1 MNQLQVKTIELTPA
15 VVEFNF
21 DELSEVLD
29 QQLSKYE
36 GLEFTE
42 KDAASCKKTITE
54 LNKGKKALNDY
65 RLKTK
70 KELTVSV
77 TEFENKCKELAAKF
91 DSVIN
96 PLKEQQDEFE
106 ENRKAIKRLEIE
118 GFIDHLVHVE
128 GLNEKYAARLMIL
141 ESHLNKSK
149 SLKSIRED
157 LTVKAE
163 HLGIAQDK
171 FEADQE
177 VIKSH
182 VQLINAK
189 ENLNLPESPFL
200 SLLDHKEVA
209 DIKAQIE
216 TAAKVDL
223 EKDEPKFEQVPLSSA
238 PASVSK
244 DDEMFVERYW
254 VAATESQLEALEE
267 FMNQENIEWKV
278 IEE

>member
-1 MNQLQVKTIELTPA
+1 MNELQVKTIELTPA

-21 DELSEVLD
+21 DELSSVLD
-29 QQLSKYE
+29 EQLSKYE

-42 KDAASCKKTITE
+42 KDVAACKKTITE

-70 KELTVSV
+70 KELTASV
-77 TEFENKCKELAAKF
+77 TEFENKCKELAGKF
-91 DSVIN
+91 DAVIN
-96 PLKEQQDEFE
+96 PLKEQADEFE
-106 ENRKAIKRLEIE
+106 ENRKNEKRTKVQEI
-118 GFIDHLVHVE
+118 IDELIDKE

-189 ENLNLPESPFL
+189 ENLNLPESPFVN
-200 SLLDHKEVA
+200 LLDHKEVA

-216 TAAKVDL
+216 SAAKVEN
-223 EKDEPKFEQVPLSSA
+223 EKDVPEQVPLSSV
-238 PASVSK
+238 PESK
-244 DDEMFVERYW
+244 SIDEPICFETYEVF
-254 VAATESQLEALEE
+254 ATESQLDALEE
-267 FMNQENIEWKV
+267 FMNDKNIKWTSLDHD
-278 IEE
+278 